1 MKHDFKLSLP
11 ELCNFDME
19 YYISDDETPVEPR
32 ILPPHIHD
40 NLEAYVLLEGN
51 PSFMVENKIYKLKP
65 LDIVVSKPNEI
76 HNCIIECK
84 TVHKHMCF
92 WFNPSSEFLFSGLTQ
107 RKFGENNLI
116 TPSDTDKA
124 RLKELLHSLTK
135 ASLEEKHLLEYSL
148 ATEFIYILN
157 KSSGEDN
164 ISAMLPNT
172 LKKILNDINKNF
184 AEIPSIN
191 YLTDKYFI
199 SHSQLCRLFK
209 QYLHTTPKLYLETKR
224 LANAKIMLK
233 NGKTVIEAC
242 IESGF
247 PDYSN
252 FIRLFK
258 TSFGMTPNQYKKS

>member
-1 MKHDFKLSLP
+1 
-11 ELCNFDME
+11 
-19 YYISDDETPVEPR
+19 
-32 ILPPHIHD
+32 
-40 NLEAYVLLEGN
+40 
-51 PSFMVENKIYKLKP
+51 
-65 LDIVVSKPNEI
+65 
-76 HNCIIECK
+76 
-84 TVHKHMCF
+84 
-92 WFNPSSEFLFSGLTQ
+92 
-107 RKFGENNLI
+107 
-116 TPSDTDKA
+116 
-124 RLKELLHSLTK
+124 
-135 ASLEEKHLLEYSL
+135 
-148 ATEFIYILN
+148 
-157 KSSGEDN
+157 
-164 ISAMLPNT
+164 MLPNT